1 MVFREKPKDVRS
13 KLCTDI
19 AAHEARELKYKSL
32 IGMGY
37 VVEPGRQIRHDHLAS
52 APETNQVGNHRAN
65 MPSVRT
71 VD

>member
-1 MVFREKPKDVRS
+1 MVFREKPEDVRG

-19 AAHEARELKYKSL
+19 AAHETGELKYKSL

-37 VVEPGRQIRHDHLAS
+37 VIEAGRQIRHAHIAS
-52 APETNQVGNHRAN
+52 APETHQVGNRRAN
-65 MPSVRT
+65 MPRVRP